1 MNFNVLAH
9 LGERYPY
16 EGNDCQFWWYEP
28 QNREILKAKD
38 VCEQYNLPDPHGI
51 AAVADS
57 LGLIPVFEVD
67 IPRLEREYAEKYF
80 DEEDRIV
87 LRAMEDQYMVEREF
101 LTLVEDKYDDI
112 APVSWWDYEMAVLA
126 PAAKNWAKEHNI
138 DIAAVKDYHD
148 PCIKKLLGESNP
160 WIFSAEK
167 ITINRLPTKRKG

>member
-1 MNFNVLAH
+1 MNLNVLA
-9 LGERYPY
+9 LFGVDYPY
-16 EGNDCQFWWYEP
+16 LGYDYHFWWYRP
-28 QNREILKAKD
+28 QDREILKAKE

-51 AAVADS
+51 DAVADS
-57 LGLIPVFEVD
+57 LGLIPMFEVD
-67 IPRLEREYAEKYF
+67 IPQLEREYTETYF
-80 DEEDRIV
+80 DEKDRTK
-87 LRAMEDQYMVEREF
+87 LRAMEGRDREREF
-101 LTLVEDKYDDI
+101 LTLVEEKYDDI
-112 APVSWWDYEMAVLA
+112 APVRWWDYEMAVLA